1 MKQTYPFLALV
12 ILAAAVSFGISN
24 RYRAQPSLPRPCSLE
39 SLSGYLSL
47 SPEQMREVEPM
58 FAELA
63 KKRAK
68 TVSRRDEAAK
78 HLVKV
83 LRSENASRE
92 QVDQALKAV
101 DSEQSKLRSLT
112 AHHLLRLTS
121 VLKKEQNDKLF
132 ELVNRRL
139 CIGDCRYNPNGQ
151 GVER

>member
-1 MKQTYPFLALV
+1 
-12 ILAAAVSFGISN
+12 
-24 RYRAQPSLPRPCSLE
+24 
-39 SLSGYLSL
+39 
-47 SPEQMREVEPM
+47 MREVEPM